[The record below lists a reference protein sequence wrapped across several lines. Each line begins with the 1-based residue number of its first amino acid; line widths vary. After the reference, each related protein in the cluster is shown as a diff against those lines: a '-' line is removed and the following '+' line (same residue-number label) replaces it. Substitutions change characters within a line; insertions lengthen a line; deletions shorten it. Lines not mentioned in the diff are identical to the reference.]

1 MLTFAE
7 KERKCERLFEESE
20 PFWHLYTDGRVMG
33 DFLYS
38 EEDFKIAMTALA
50 VAAVLFKKVRI
61 ITFELMSNHIHM
73 ILNGEAEDCMELF
86 EKFKDRLRRI
96 LKTTERIIDWEA
108 FKADILPIETLNAL
122 RNEII
127 YVNRNAFVAN
137 PQFTP
142 FSYPWGG
149 GCAYFLPF
157 FNLLPARTLKEL
169 GFNKARELTR
179 FREVRLI
186 EDLKFLGDVVY
197 IPSFCRADIGET
209 MFRDARSYFNSLTRN
224 AEAFSQI
231 AQRLK
236 DSVFLTDDELY
247 AAAAIYAEKAYG
259 SRQLSLLSP
268 EQKIQMS
275 KELHFKYNASNQQ
288 IRRLLKLDIGI
299 LNELFPQQS
308 SIPSV
313 K

>member
-7 KERKCERLFEESE
+7 KERECERIFEKSG
-20 PFWHLYTDGRVMG
+20 PFWHLYTDGRVME
-33 DFLYS
+33 DFLCT
-38 EEDFKIAMTALA
+38 EEDFKTAMTALA

-73 ILNGEAEDCMELF
+73 ILNGEAEDCLELF
-86 EKFKDRLRRI
+86 ERFKARLRRI
-96 LKTTERIIDWEA
+96 LKTNGRIINWDA

-127 YVNRNAFVAN
+127 YANRNAFVAN

-142 FSYPWGG
+142 FNYPWGG
-149 GCAYFLPF
+149 GCAFFQPYF
-157 FNLLPARTLKEL
+157 NRLPAISLREL
-169 GFNKARELTR
+169 GFNKARELTH
-179 FREVRLI
+179 FREIRLI
-186 EDLKFLGDVVY
+186 EDLKFFGDIVF
-197 IPSFCRADIGET
+197 IPSFCRTDIGES

-236 DSVFLTDDELY
+236 DSVFLTDEEMY
-247 AAAAIYAEKAYG
+247 ATATMYAEKTYG
-259 SRQLSLLSP
+259 NRQLSLLNP
-268 EQKIQMS
+268 EQKIQLS

-288 IRRLLKLDIGI
+288 IRRLLKLDISI

-308 SIPSV
+308 S
-313 K
+313 

>member
-7 KERKCERLFEESE
+7 KERECERIFEKSG
-20 PFWHLYTDGRVMG
+20 PFWHLYTDGRGME
-33 DFLYS
+33 DFLCT
-38 EEDFKIAMTALA
+38 EEDFKTAMTALA

-61 ITFELMSNHIHM
+61 ITFELMSNHIHI
-73 ILNGEAEDCMELF
+73 ILNGKAEDCLELF
-86 EKFKDRLRRI
+86 ERFKARLRRI
-96 LKTTERIIDWEA
+96 LKTNGRIINWDA

-127 YVNRNAFVAN
+127 YANRNAFVAN

-142 FSYPWGG
+142 FNYPWGG
-149 GCAYFLPF
+149 GCAFFQPYF
-157 FNLLPARTLKEL
+157 NRLPAISLREL
-169 GFNKARELTR
+169 GFNKARELTH
-179 FREVRLI
+179 FREIRLI
-186 EDLKFLGDVVY
+186 EDLKFFGDIVF
-197 IPSFCRADIGET
+197 IPSFCRTDIGES

-236 DSVFLTDDELY
+236 DSVFLTDEEMY
-247 AAAAIYAEKAYG
+247 AAATMYAENTYG
-259 SRQLSLLSP
+259 NRQLSLLNP
-268 EQKIQMS
+268 EQKIQLS

-308 SIPSV
+308 S
-313 K
+313 

>member
-7 KERKCERLFEESE
+7 KERECERLFEKSG
-20 PFWHLYTDGRVMG
+20 PFWHLYTDGRVME
-33 DFLYS
+33 DFLCT
-38 EEDFKIAMTALA
+38 EKDFKTAMTALA
-50 VAAVLFKKVRI
+50 VAAVLCKKVGI

-73 ILNGEAEDCMELF
+73 ILNGESDECLELF
-86 EKFKDRLRRI
+86 GRFKARLRRI
-96 LKTTERIIDWEA
+96 LKTNGRVINWEA

-149 GCAYFLPF
+149 GCAFFLPCL
-157 FNLLPARTLKEL
+157 NLLPVRSLKEV
-169 GFNKARELTR
+169 GFNKARELTH
-179 FREVRLI
+179 FREIRLI
-186 EDLKFLGDVVY
+186 EDLKFLGDVAY
-197 IPSFCRADIGET
+197 IPSFCRTDIGES

-236 DSVFLTDDELY
+236 DSVFLTDEEMY
-247 AAAAIYAEKAYG
+247 AAATMYAEKTYG
-259 SRQLSLLSP
+259 NRQLSLLNP
-268 EQKIQMS
+268 EQKIQIS

-308 SIPSV
+308 S
-313 K
+313 

>member
-7 KERKCERLFEESE
+7 KERECERIFEKSG
-20 PFWHLYTDGRVMG
+20 PFWHLYTDGRGME
-33 DFLYS
+33 DFLCT
-38 EEDFKIAMTALA
+38 EEDFKTAMTALA

-73 ILNGEAEDCMELF
+73 ILNGEAEDCLELF
-86 EKFKDRLRRI
+86 ERFKARLRRI
-96 LKTTERIIDWEA
+96 LKTNGRIINWDA

-127 YVNRNAFVAN
+127 YANRNAFVAN

-142 FSYPWGG
+142 FNYPWGG
-149 GCAYFLPF
+149 GCAFFQPYF
-157 FNLLPARTLKEL
+157 NRLPASSLREL
-169 GFNKARELTR
+169 GFNKARELTH
-179 FREVRLI
+179 FREIRLI
-186 EDLKFLGDVVY
+186 EDLKFFGDIVF
-197 IPSFCRADIGET
+197 IPSFCRTDIGES

-236 DSVFLTDDELY
+236 DSVFLTDEEMY
-247 AAAAIYAEKAYG
+247 AAATMYAENTYG
-259 SRQLSLLSP
+259 NRQLSILNP
-268 EQKIQMS
+268 EQKIQLS

-308 SIPSV
+308 S
-313 K
+313 

>member
-7 KERKCERLFEESE
+7 KERKCERIFEKSG
-20 PFWHLYTDGRVMG
+20 PFWHLYTDGRGME
-33 DFLYS
+33 DFLCT
-38 EEDFKIAMTALA
+38 EEDFKTAMTALA

-73 ILNGEAEDCMELF
+73 ILNGEAEDCLELF
-86 EKFKDRLRRI
+86 ERFKARLRRI
-96 LKTTERIIDWEA
+96 LKTNGSIINWDA

-127 YVNRNAFVAN
+127 YANRNAFVAN

-142 FSYPWGG
+142 FNYPWGG
-149 GCAYFLPF
+149 GCAFFQPYF
-157 FNLLPARTLKEL
+157 NRLPAISLREL
-169 GFNKARELTR
+169 GFNKARELTH
-179 FREVRLI
+179 FREIRLI
-186 EDLKFLGDVVY
+186 EDLKFFGDIVF
-197 IPSFCRADIGET
+197 IPSFCRTDIGES

-236 DSVFLTDDELY
+236 DSVFLTDEEMY
-247 AAAAIYAEKAYG
+247 AAATMYAENTYG
-259 SRQLSLLSP
+259 NRQLSLLNP
-268 EQKIQMS
+268 EQKIQLS

-308 SIPSV
+308 S
-313 K
+313 

>member
-7 KERKCERLFEESE
+7 KERECERIFEKSG
-20 PFWHLYTDGRVMG
+20 PFWHLYTDGRVME
-33 DFLYS
+33 DFLCT
-38 EEDFKIAMTALA
+38 EEDFKTAMTALA

-73 ILNGEAEDCMELF
+73 ILNGEAEDCLELF
-86 EKFKDRLRRI
+86 ERFKARLRRI
-96 LKTTERIIDWEA
+96 LKTNGRIINWDA

-127 YVNRNAFVAN
+127 YANRNAFVAN

-149 GCAYFLPF
+149 GCAFFQPYF
-157 FNLLPARTLKEL
+157 NRLPAISLREL
-169 GFNKARELTR
+169 GFNKARELTH
-179 FREVRLI
+179 FREIRLI
-186 EDLKFLGDVVY
+186 EDLKFFGDIVF
-197 IPSFCRADIGET
+197 IPSFCRTDIGES

-236 DSVFLTDDELY
+236 DSVFLTDEEMY
-247 AAAAIYAEKAYG
+247 AAATMYAENTYG
-259 SRQLSLLSP
+259 NRQLSLLNP
-268 EQKIQMS
+268 EQKIQLS

-308 SIPSV
+308 S
-313 K
+313 

>member
-7 KERKCERLFEESE
+7 KERECERIFEKSG
-20 PFWHLYTDGRVMG
+20 PFWHLYTDGRVME
-33 DFLYS
+33 DFLCT
-38 EEDFKIAMTALA
+38 EEDFKTAMTALA

-61 ITFELMSNHIHM
+61 ITFELMSNHIHI
-73 ILNGEAEDCMELF
+73 ILNGKAEDCLELF
-86 EKFKDRLRRI
+86 ERFKARLRRI
-96 LKTTERIIDWEA
+96 LKTNGRIINWDA

-127 YVNRNAFVAN
+127 YANRNAFVAN

-142 FSYPWGG
+142 FNYPWGG
-149 GCAYFLPF
+149 GCAFFQPYF
-157 FNLLPARTLKEL
+157 NRLPAISLREL
-169 GFNKARELTR
+169 GFNKARELTH
-179 FREVRLI
+179 FREIRLI
-186 EDLKFLGDVVY
+186 EDLKFFGDIVF
-197 IPSFCRADIGET
+197 IPSFCRTDIGES

-236 DSVFLTDDELY
+236 DSVFLTDEEMY
-247 AAAAIYAEKAYG
+247 AAATMYAENTYG
-259 SRQLSLLSP
+259 NRQLSLLNP
-268 EQKIQMS
+268 EQKIQLS

-308 SIPSV
+308 S
-313 K
+313 

>member
-7 KERKCERLFEESE
+7 KERECERIFEKSG
-20 PFWHLYTDGRVMG
+20 PFWHLYTDGRGME
-33 DFLYS
+33 DFLCT
-38 EEDFKIAMTALA
+38 EEDFKTAMTALA

-73 ILNGEAEDCMELF
+73 ILNGEAEDCLELF
-86 EKFKDRLRRI
+86 ERFKARLRRI
-96 LKTTERIIDWEA
+96 LKTNGRIINWDA

-127 YVNRNAFVAN
+127 YANRNAFVAN

-142 FSYPWGG
+142 FNYPWGG
-149 GCAYFLPF
+149 GCAFFQPYF
-157 FNLLPARTLKEL
+157 NRLPAISLREL
-169 GFNKARELTR
+169 GFNKARELTH
-179 FREVRLI
+179 FREIRLI
-186 EDLKFLGDVVY
+186 EDLKFFGDIVF
-197 IPSFCRADIGET
+197 IPSFCRTDIGEI

-236 DSVFLTDDELY
+236 DSVFLTDEEMY
-247 AAAAIYAEKAYG
+247 AAATMYAENTYG
-259 SRQLSLLSP
+259 NRQLSLLNP
-268 EQKIQMS
+268 EQKIQLS

-299 LNELFPQQS
+299 LNELFPQQLS
-308 SIPSV
+308 
-313 K
+313 

>member
-7 KERKCERLFEESE
+7 KERECERIFEKSG
-20 PFWHLYTDGRVMG
+20 PFWHLYTDGRGME
-33 DFLYS
+33 DFLCT
-38 EEDFKIAMTALA
+38 EEDFKTAMTALA

-73 ILNGEAEDCMELF
+73 ILNGEAEDCLELF
-86 EKFKDRLRRI
+86 ERFKARLRRI
-96 LKTTERIIDWEA
+96 LKTNGRIINWDA

-127 YVNRNAFVAN
+127 YANRNAFVAN

-142 FSYPWGG
+142 FNYPWGG
-149 GCAYFLPF
+149 GCAFFQPYF
-157 FNLLPARTLKEL
+157 NRLPAISLREL
-169 GFNKARELTR
+169 GFNKARELTH
-179 FREVRLI
+179 FREIRLI
-186 EDLKFLGDVVY
+186 EDLKFFGDIVF
-197 IPSFCRADIGET
+197 IPSFCRTDIGES

-236 DSVFLTDDELY
+236 DSVFLTDEEMY
-247 AAAAIYAEKAYG
+247 AAATMYAENTYG
-259 SRQLSLLSP
+259 NRQLSILNP
-268 EQKIQMS
+268 EQKIQLS

-308 SIPSV
+308 S
-313 K
+313 

>member
-7 KERKCERLFEESE
+7 KERECERLFEKSG
-20 PFWHLYTDGRVMG
+20 PFWHLYTDGRVME
-33 DFLYS
+33 DFLCT

-50 VAAVLFKKVRI
+50 VAAVLFKKARI

-73 ILNGEAEDCMELF
+73 ILNGESDECLELF
-86 EKFKDRLRRI
+86 GRFKARLRRI
-96 LKTTERIIDWEA
+96 LKTNGRVINWEA

-149 GCAYFLPF
+149 GCAFFLPC
-157 FNLLPARTLKEL
+157 FNHLSARSLKEL
-169 GFNKARELTR
+169 GFNKARELTH
-179 FREVRLI
+179 FREIRLI
-186 EDLKFLGDVVY
+186 EDLKFFGDIAF
-197 IPSFCRADIGET
+197 IPSFCRTDIGES

-231 AQRLK
+231 AQRIK
-236 DSVFLTDDELY
+236 DSVFLTDEEMY
-247 AAAAIYAEKAYG
+247 AAATMYAEKTYG
-259 SRQLSLLSP
+259 NRQLSLLNP

-275 KELHFKYNASNQQ
+275 KELHFKYNATNQQ

-308 SIPSV
+308 S
-313 K
+313 

>member
-7 KERKCERLFEESE
+7 KERECERFFEKSG
-20 PFWHLYTDGRVMG
+20 PFWHLYTDGRVME
-33 DFLYS
+33 DFLCT
-38 EEDFKIAMTALA
+38 EEDFKTAMTALA
-50 VAAVLFKKVRI
+50 VAAVLFKKVGI

-73 ILNGEAEDCMELF
+73 ILNGESDECLELF
-86 EKFKDRLRRI
+86 GRFKARLRRI
-96 LKTTERIIDWEA
+96 LKTNGRVINWEA

-149 GCAYFLPF
+149 GCAFFLPCL
-157 FNLLPARTLKEL
+157 NLLPVRSLKEV
-169 GFNKARELTR
+169 GFNKARELTH
-179 FREVRLI
+179 FREIRLI
-186 EDLKFLGDVVY
+186 EDLKFLGDVAY
-197 IPSFCRADIGET
+197 IPSFCRTDIGES

-224 AEAFSQI
+224 AEAFSQV
-231 AQRLK
+231 AQKLK
-236 DSVFLTDDELY
+236 DSVFLTDEEMY
-247 AAAAIYAEKAYG
+247 AAAAMYAEKTYG
-259 SRQLSLLSP
+259 NRQLSLLNP
-268 EQKIQMS
+268 EQKIQIS

-308 SIPSV
+308 S
-313 K
+313 

>member
-7 KERKCERLFEESE
+7 KERECERIFEKSG
-20 PFWHLYTDGRVMG
+20 PFWHLYTDGRVME
-33 DFLYS
+33 DFLCT
-38 EEDFKIAMTALA
+38 EEDFKTAMTALA

-73 ILNGEAEDCMELF
+73 ILNGEAEDCLELF
-86 EKFKDRLRRI
+86 ERFKARLRRI
-96 LKTTERIIDWEA
+96 LKTNGRIINWDA

-127 YVNRNAFVAN
+127 YANRNAFVAN

-142 FSYPWGG
+142 FNYPWGG
-149 GCAYFLPF
+149 GCAFFQPYF
-157 FNLLPARTLKEL
+157 NRLPAISLREL
-169 GFNKARELTR
+169 GFNKARELTH
-179 FREVRLI
+179 FREIRLI
-186 EDLKFLGDVVY
+186 EDLKFFGDIVF
-197 IPSFCRADIGET
+197 IPSFCRTDIGES

-236 DSVFLTDDELY
+236 DSVFLTDEEMY
-247 AAAAIYAEKAYG
+247 AAATMYAENTYG
-259 SRQLSLLSP
+259 NRQLSLLNP
-268 EQKIQMS
+268 EQKIQLS

-308 SIPSV
+308 S
-313 K
+313 

>member
-1 MLTFAE
+1 MWTFAE
-7 KERKCERLFEESE
+7 KERECERLFEKSGS
-20 PFWHLYTDGRVMG
+20 FWHLYTDGRGME
-33 DFLYS
+33 DFLCT

-73 ILNGEAEDCMELF
+73 ILNGESDECLELF
-86 EKFKDRLRRI
+86 GRFKARLRRI
-96 LKTTERIIDWEA
+96 LKTNGRVINWEA

-149 GCAYFLPF
+149 GCAFFLPCL
-157 FNLLPARTLKEL
+157 NLLPVRSLKEV
-169 GFNKARELTR
+169 GFNKARELTH
-179 FREVRLI
+179 FREIRLI
-186 EDLKFLGDVVY
+186 EDLKFLGDVAY
-197 IPSFCRADIGET
+197 IPSFCRTDIGES

-224 AEAFSQI
+224 AESFSQI

-236 DSVFLTDDELY
+236 DSVFLTDEEMY
-247 AAAAIYAEKAYG
+247 ATAAMYAEKTYG
-259 SRQLSLLSP
+259 NRQLSLLNP

-308 SIPSV
+308 S
-313 K
+313 

>member
-7 KERKCERLFEESE
+7 KERECERIFEKSG
-20 PFWHLYTDGRVMG
+20 PFWHLYTDGKVME
-33 DFLYS
+33 DFLCTG
-38 EEDFKIAMTALA
+38 EDFKIAMTALA

-73 ILNGEAEDCMELF
+73 ILNGEAEDCLELF
-86 EKFKDRLRRI
+86 ERFKARLRRI
-96 LKTTERIIDWEA
+96 FKTNGRVINREA

-149 GCAYFLPF
+149 GCAFFLPC
-157 FNLLPARTLKEL
+157 FNLLPVRSLKEM
-169 GFNKARELTR
+169 GFNRARELTH
-179 FREVRLI
+179 FREIRMI
-186 EDLKFLGDVVY
+186 EELKFFGDIVF
-197 IPSFCRADIGET
+197 IPSFCRTDVGES

-224 AEAFSQI
+224 AEAFSQV

-236 DSVFLTDDELY
+236 DSVFLTDEEMY
-247 AAAAIYAEKAYG
+247 AAAAMYAEKTYG
-259 SRQLSLLSP
+259 NRQLSLLNP

-308 SIPSV
+308 S
-313 K
+313 

>member
-7 KERKCERLFEESE
+7 KERECERLFEKSG
-20 PFWHLYTDGRVMG
+20 PFWHLYTDGRVME
-33 DFLYS
+33 DFLCT
-38 EEDFKIAMTALA
+38 EKDFKTAMTALA
-50 VAAVLFKKVRI
+50 VAAVLCKKVGI

-73 ILNGEAEDCMELF
+73 ILNGESDECLELF
-86 EKFKDRLRRI
+86 GRFKARLRRI
-96 LKTTERIIDWEA
+96 LKTNGRVINWEA

-149 GCAYFLPF
+149 GCAFFLPCL
-157 FNLLPARTLKEL
+157 NLLPVRSLKEV
-169 GFNKARELTR
+169 GFNKARELTH
-179 FREVRLI
+179 FREIRLI
-186 EDLKFLGDVVY
+186 ENLKFLGDVAY
-197 IPSFCRADIGET
+197 IPSFCRTDIGES

-236 DSVFLTDDELY
+236 DSVFLTDEEMY
-247 AAAAIYAEKAYG
+247 AAATMYAEKTYG
-259 SRQLSLLSP
+259 NRQLSLLNP
-268 EQKIQMS
+268 EQKIQIS

-308 SIPSV
+308 S
-313 K
+313 

>member
-7 KERKCERLFEESE
+7 KERECERFFEKSG
-20 PFWHLYTDGRVMG
+20 PFWHLYTDGRVME
-33 DFLYS
+33 DFLCT
-38 EEDFKIAMTALA
+38 EEDFKTAMTALA
-50 VAAVLFKKVRI
+50 VAAVLFKKVGI

-73 ILNGEAEDCMELF
+73 ILNGESDECLELF
-86 EKFKDRLRRI
+86 GRFKARLRRI
-96 LKTTERIIDWEA
+96 LKTNGRVINWEA

-149 GCAYFLPF
+149 GCAFFLPCL
-157 FNLLPARTLKEL
+157 NLLPVRSLKEV
-169 GFNKARELTR
+169 GFNKARELTH
-179 FREVRLI
+179 FREIRLI
-186 EDLKFLGDVVY
+186 EDLKFLGDVAY
-197 IPSFCRADIGET
+197 IPSFCRTDIGES

-224 AEAFSQI
+224 AEAFSQV
-231 AQRLK
+231 AQKLK
-236 DSVFLTDDELY
+236 DSVFLTDEEMY
-247 AAAAIYAEKAYG
+247 AAAAMYAEKTYG
-259 SRQLSLLSP
+259 NRQLSLLNP

-308 SIPSV
+308 S
-313 K
+313 

>member
-7 KERKCERLFEESE
+7 KERECERIFEKSG
-20 PFWHLYTDGRVMG
+20 PFWHLYTDGRVME
-33 DFLYS
+33 DFLCT
-38 EEDFKIAMTALA
+38 EEDFKTAMTALA

-73 ILNGEAEDCMELF
+73 ILNGEAEDCLELF
-86 EKFKDRLRRI
+86 ERFKARLRRI
-96 LKTTERIIDWEA
+96 LKTNGRIINWDA

-127 YVNRNAFVAN
+127 YANRNAFVAN

-142 FSYPWGG
+142 FNYPWGG
-149 GCAYFLPF
+149 GCAFFQPYF
-157 FNLLPARTLKEL
+157 NRLPAISLREL
-169 GFNKARELTR
+169 GFNKARELTH
-179 FREVRLI
+179 FREIRLI
-186 EDLKFLGDVVY
+186 EDLKFFGDIVF
-197 IPSFCRADIGET
+197 IPSFCKTDIGES

-236 DSVFLTDDELY
+236 DSVFLTDEEMY
-247 AAAAIYAEKAYG
+247 AAATMYAEKTYG
-259 SRQLSLLSP
+259 NRQLSLLNP
-268 EQKIQMS
+268 EQKIQLS

-308 SIPSV
+308 S
-313 K
+313 

>member
-7 KERKCERLFEESE
+7 KERECERIFEKSG
-20 PFWHLYTDGRVMG
+20 PFWHLYTDGRGME
-33 DFLYS
+33 DFLCT
-38 EEDFKIAMTALA
+38 EEDFKTAMTALA

-73 ILNGEAEDCMELF
+73 ILNGEAEDCLELF
-86 EKFKDRLRRI
+86 ERFKARLRRI
-96 LKTTERIIDWEA
+96 LKTNGRIINWDA

-149 GCAYFLPF
+149 GCAFFLPC
-157 FNLLPARTLKEL
+157 FNLLPVRSLKEV
-169 GFNKARELTR
+169 GFNKARELTH
-179 FREVRLI
+179 FREIRLI

-197 IPSFCRADIGET
+197 IPSFCRTDIGES

-224 AEAFSQI
+224 AEAFSQV

-236 DSVFLTDDELY
+236 DSVFLTDEEMY
-247 AAAAIYAEKAYG
+247 AAATMYAENTYG
-259 SRQLSLLSP
+259 NRQLSLLNP
-268 EQKIQMS
+268 EQKIQLS

-308 SIPSV
+308 S
-313 K
+313 

>member
-7 KERKCERLFEESE
+7 KERECERIFEKSG
-20 PFWHLYTDGRVMG
+20 PFWHLYTDGRVME
-33 DFLYS
+33 DFLCT
-38 EEDFKIAMTALA
+38 EEDFKTAMTALA

-73 ILNGEAEDCMELF
+73 ILNGEAEDCLELF
-86 EKFKDRLRRI
+86 ERFKARLRRI
-96 LKTTERIIDWEA
+96 LKTNGRIINWDA

-142 FSYPWGG
+142 FNYPWGG
-149 GCAYFLPF
+149 GCAF
-157 FNLLPARTLKEL
+157 FQPCLNLLPVRSLKEV
-169 GFNKARELTR
+169 GFNKARELTH
-179 FREVRLI
+179 FREIRLI
-186 EDLKFLGDVVY
+186 ENLKFLGDVAY
-197 IPSFCRADIGET
+197 IPSFCRTDIGES

-224 AEAFSQI
+224 AESFSQI

-236 DSVFLTDDELY
+236 DSVFLTDEEMY
-247 AAAAIYAEKAYG
+247 AAATMYAENTYG
-259 SRQLSLLSP
+259 NRQLSILNP
-268 EQKIQMS
+268 EQKIQLS

-288 IRRLLKLDIGI
+288 IRRLLKLDISI

-308 SIPSV
+308 S
-313 K
+313 

>member
-7 KERKCERLFEESE
+7 KERECERLFEKSG
-20 PFWHLYTDGRVMG
+20 PFWHLYTDGRVME
-33 DFLYS
+33 DFLCT

-73 ILNGEAEDCMELF
+73 ILNGEAEDCLELF
-86 EKFKDRLRRI
+86 ERFKARLRRI
-96 LKTTERIIDWEA
+96 LKTNGRVINWEA

-127 YVNRNAFVAN
+127 HVNRNAFVAN

-149 GCAYFLPF
+149 GCAFFLPC
-157 FNLLPARTLKEL
+157 FNHLSARSLKEV
-169 GFNKARELTR
+169 GFNKARELTH
-179 FREVRLI
+179 FREIRLI
-186 EDLKFLGDVVY
+186 EDLKFFGDIAF
-197 IPSFCRADIGET
+197 IPSFCKTDIGES

-231 AQRLK
+231 AQRIK
-236 DSVFLTDDELY
+236 DSVFLTDEEMY
-247 AAAAIYAEKAYG
+247 AAATMYAEKTYG
-259 SRQLSLLSP
+259 NRQLSLLNP
-268 EQKIQMS
+268 EQKIQIS

-299 LNELFPQQS
+299 LNELFP
-308 SIPSV
+308 
-313 K
+313 

>member
-7 KERKCERLFEESE
+7 KERECERIFEKSG
-20 PFWHLYTDGRVMG
+20 PFWHLYTDGRVME
-33 DFLYS
+33 DFLCT
-38 EEDFKIAMTALA
+38 EEDFKTAMTALA

-73 ILNGEAEDCMELF
+73 ILNGEAEDCLELF
-86 EKFKDRLRRI
+86 ERFKARLRRI
-96 LKTTERIIDWEA
+96 LKTNGRIINWDA

-127 YVNRNAFVAN
+127 YANRNAFVAN

-142 FSYPWGG
+142 FNYPWGG
-149 GCAYFLPF
+149 GCAFFQPYF
-157 FNLLPARTLKEL
+157 NRLPAISLREL
-169 GFNKARELTR
+169 GFNKARELTH
-179 FREVRLI
+179 FREIRLI
-186 EDLKFLGDVVY
+186 EDLKFFGDIVF
-197 IPSFCRADIGET
+197 IPSFCRTDIGESV
-209 MFRDARSYFNSLTRN
+209 FRDARSYFNSLTRN

-236 DSVFLTDDELY
+236 DSVFLTDEEMY
-247 AAAAIYAEKAYG
+247 ATATMYAEKTYG
-259 SRQLSLLSP
+259 NRQLSLLNP
-268 EQKIQMS
+268 EQKIQLS

-288 IRRLLKLDIGI
+288 IRRLLKLDISI

-308 SIPSV
+308 S
-313 K
+313 

>member
-7 KERKCERLFEESE
+7 KERECERLFEKSG
-20 PFWHLYTDGRVMG
+20 PFWHLYTDGRVME
-33 DFLYS
+33 DFLCT

-50 VAAVLFKKVRI
+50 VTTVLFTKVRI

-73 ILNGEAEDCMELF
+73 IMNGEAEGCMELF
-86 EKFKDRLRRI
+86 ERFKTRLRRI
-96 LKTTERIIDWEA
+96 LKTAGRIIDWEA

-142 FSYPWGG
+142 YSYPWGG
-149 GCAYFLPF
+149 GCAFFLPC
-157 FNLLPARTLKEL
+157 FNLLPAKSIKEL
-169 GFNKARELTR
+169 GFNKARELTH
-179 FREVRLI
+179 FREVRMI
-186 EDLKFLGDVVY
+186 EELKFVGDIAY
-197 IPSFCRADIGET
+197 IPSFCRTDIGES

-224 AEAFSQI
+224 AEAFSQV

-247 AAAAIYAEKAYG
+247 AAATMYAEKAYG
-259 SRQLSLLSP
+259 SRQLSLLTP
-268 EQKIQMS
+268 EQKILMS
-275 KELHFKYNASNQQ
+275 KEMHFKYNASNQQ

-308 SIPSV
+308 SISSV

>member
-7 KERKCERLFEESE
+7 KERECERLFEKSG
-20 PFWHLYTDGRVMG
+20 PFWHLYTDGRVME
-33 DFLYS
+33 DFLCT
-38 EEDFKIAMTALA
+38 EKDFKTAMTALA
-50 VAAVLFKKVRI
+50 VAAVLFKKVGI

-73 ILNGEAEDCMELF
+73 ILNGESDECLELF
-86 EKFKDRLRRI
+86 GRFKARLRRI
-96 LKTTERIIDWEA
+96 LKTNGRVINWEA
-108 FKADILPIETLNAL
+108 FKADILPIQTLNAL

-149 GCAYFLPF
+149 GCAFFLPCL
-157 FNLLPARTLKEL
+157 NLLPVRSLKEL
-169 GFNKARELTR
+169 GFNKARELTH
-179 FREVRLI
+179 FREIRLI
-186 EDLKFLGDVVY
+186 EDLKFFENIVF
-197 IPSFCRADIGET
+197 IPSFCRTDIGES

-224 AEAFSQI
+224 AEAFSQV
-231 AQRLK
+231 AQKLK
-236 DSVFLTDDELY
+236 DSVFLTDDEMY
-247 AAAAIYAEKAYG
+247 AVATMYAEKTFG
-259 SRQLSLLSP
+259 SRQLSLLNP

-308 SIPSV
+308 S
-313 K
+313 

>member
-7 KERKCERLFEESE
+7 KERECERIFEKSG
-20 PFWHLYTDGRVMG
+20 PFWHLYTDGKVME
-33 DFLYS
+33 DFLCT
-38 EEDFKIAMTALA
+38 EEDFKTAMTALA

-73 ILNGEAEDCMELF
+73 ILNGEAEDCLELF
-86 EKFKDRLRRI
+86 ERFKARLRRI
-96 LKTTERIIDWEA
+96 LKTNGRIINWDA

-127 YVNRNAFVAN
+127 YANRNAFVAN

-142 FSYPWGG
+142 FNYPWGG
-149 GCAYFLPF
+149 GCAFFQPYF
-157 FNLLPARTLKEL
+157 NRLPAISLREL
-169 GFNKARELTR
+169 GFNKARELTH
-179 FREVRLI
+179 FREIRLI
-186 EDLKFLGDVVY
+186 EDLKFFGDIVF
-197 IPSFCRADIGET
+197 IPSFCKTDIGES

-236 DSVFLTDDELY
+236 DSVFLTDEEMY
-247 AAAAIYAEKAYG
+247 AAATMYAENTYG
-259 SRQLSLLSP
+259 NRQLSLLNP
-268 EQKIQMS
+268 EQKIQLS

-308 SIPSV
+308 S
-313 K
+313 

>member
-7 KERKCERLFEESE
+7 KERECERIFEKSG
-20 PFWHLYTDGRVMG
+20 PFWHLYTDGRGME
-33 DFLYS
+33 DFLCT
-38 EEDFKIAMTALA
+38 EEDFKTAMTALA

-73 ILNGEAEDCMELF
+73 ILNGEAEDCLELF
-86 EKFKDRLRRI
+86 ERFKARLRKI
-96 LKTTERIIDWEA
+96 LKTNGRIINWDA

-127 YVNRNAFVAN
+127 YANRNAFVAN

-142 FSYPWGG
+142 FNYPWGG
-149 GCAYFLPF
+149 GCAFFQPYF
-157 FNLLPARTLKEL
+157 NRLPAISLREL
-169 GFNKARELTR
+169 GFNKARELTH
-179 FREVRLI
+179 FREIRLI
-186 EDLKFLGDVVY
+186 EDLKFFGDIVF
-197 IPSFCRADIGET
+197 IPSFCRTDIGES

-231 AQRLK
+231 AQRIK
-236 DSVFLTDDELY
+236 DSVFLTDEEMY
-247 AAAAIYAEKAYG
+247 AAATMYAEKTYG
-259 SRQLSLLSP
+259 NRQLSLLNP
-268 EQKIQMS
+268 EQKIQIS

-308 SIPSV
+308 S
-313 K
+313 

>member
-7 KERKCERLFEESE
+7 KERECERIFEKSG
-20 PFWHLYTDGRVMG
+20 PFWHLYTDGRVME
-33 DFLYS
+33 DFLCT
-38 EEDFKIAMTALA
+38 EKDFKTAMTALA
-50 VAAVLFKKVRI
+50 VAAVLCKKVGI

-73 ILNGEAEDCMELF
+73 ILNGESDECLELF
-86 EKFKDRLRRI
+86 GRFKARLRRI
-96 LKTTERIIDWEA
+96 LKTNGRVINWEA

-149 GCAYFLPF
+149 GCAFFLPCL
-157 FNLLPARTLKEL
+157 NLLPVRSLKEV
-169 GFNKARELTR
+169 GFNKARELTH
-179 FREVRLI
+179 FREIRLI
-186 EDLKFLGDVVY
+186 ENLKFLGDVAY
-197 IPSFCRADIGET
+197 IPSFCRTDIGES

-236 DSVFLTDDELY
+236 DSVFLTDEEMY
-247 AAAAIYAEKAYG
+247 AAATMYAENTYG
-259 SRQLSLLSP
+259 NRQLSILNP
-268 EQKIQMS
+268 EQKIQLS

-288 IRRLLKLDIGI
+288 IRRLLKLDISI

-308 SIPSV
+308 S
-313 K
+313 

>member
-7 KERKCERLFEESE
+7 KERECERIFEKSG
-20 PFWHLYTDGRVMG
+20 PFWHLYTDGRVME
-33 DFLYS
+33 DFLCT
-38 EEDFKIAMTALA
+38 EEDFKTAMTALA

-73 ILNGEAEDCMELF
+73 ILNGEAEDCLELF
-86 EKFKDRLRRI
+86 ERFKARLRRI
-96 LKTTERIIDWEA
+96 LKTNGRIINWGA

-142 FSYPWGG
+142 FNYPWGG
-149 GCAYFLPF
+149 GCAFFQPYF
-157 FNLLPARTLKEL
+157 NRLPAISLREL
-169 GFNKARELTR
+169 GFNKARELTH
-179 FREVRLI
+179 FREIRLI
-186 EDLKFLGDVVY
+186 EDLKFFGDIVF
-197 IPSFCRADIGET
+197 IPSFCKTDIGES

-236 DSVFLTDDELY
+236 DSVFLTDEEMY
-247 AAAAIYAEKAYG
+247 AAATMYAEKTYG
-259 SRQLSLLSP
+259 NRQLSLLNP
-268 EQKIQMS
+268 EQKIQIS

-308 SIPSV
+308 S
-313 K
+313 